1 VTSAFICSASLIGW
15 AALLSALAARAE
27 RSLTGA
33 SSLCI
38 SFALAAPL
46 GATACAV
53 REPREALA
61 RGAVLVALTVGAI
74 ADARTGY
81 VFDSVTLP
89 AAVVAIVFAM
99 GATGDGRPSIGALA
113 IVAPL
118 ALLAASSWLGWG
130 DVKAAF
136 SLSLAFG
143 PFESCLA
150 LFVACIS
157 GLAFAQTR
165 RGRACLPRMPFVPH
179 LAVGALT
186 ALIAARPLRALIGD

>member
-1 VTSAFICSASLIGW
+1 
-15 AALLSALAARAE
+15 
-27 RSLTGA
+27 
-33 SSLCI
+33 
-38 SFALAAPL
+38 
-46 GATACAV
+46 V

-150 LFVACIS
+150 LFVACVS
-157 GLAFAQTR
+157 GLAFAQTPL
-165 RGRACLPRMPFVPH
+165 GRACLPRMPFVPH